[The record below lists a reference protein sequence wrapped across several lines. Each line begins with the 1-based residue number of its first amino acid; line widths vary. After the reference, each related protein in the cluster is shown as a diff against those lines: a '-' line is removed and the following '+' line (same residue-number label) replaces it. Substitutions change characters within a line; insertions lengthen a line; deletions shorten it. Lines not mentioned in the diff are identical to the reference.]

1 MANSS
6 ERAAPRGAARA
17 AGPEGSPGAALQG
30 RVHPDFA
37 RVAEILR
44 GQLRRGGGGALCVYH
59 RGELL
64 VDCWGGV
71 RDEDGRPWQEDTLAL
86 SYSTT
91 KGVASTLVHVLV
103 DRGELDYDDPVAR
116 YWPGF
121 AKAGKGEITLRQLLC
136 HEAGL
141 YDIRGM
147 LDHARRM
154 LDWGYMVEALEGAAP
169 VHPPGEAHGYH
180 GLTYGWLV
188 GEIIQRVTGGSFEAF
203 LDETLR
209 GPLEL
214 DGAYIGLPESEH
226 PRAAQL
232 LLAEVLQRSGAGM
245 QRLEGYA
252 RGLNRL
258 LRLLG
263 APVDLERLAAALI
276 PLGMEELDFNSADFL
291 AACIPSANGM
301 FTARSLAR
309 VYACLANDGE
319 LDGVRVLGR
328 STLWRATEIQNRGIG
343 HVIPLPMHWRLG
355 YHRVPALGANAP
367 NAFGHFGFGGS
378 GAWADPDRNLGVA
391 LTVNSG
397 IGTPFGD
404 TRMVRIASA
413 VMRCADRRRR

>member
-1 MANSS
+1 M
-6 ERAAPRGAARA
+6 
-17 AGPEGSPGAALQG
+17 
-30 RVHPDFA
+30 HPDFV

-59 RGELL
+59 RGEVL

-188 GEIIQRVTGGSFEAF
+188 GEIIQRVTGAS
-203 LDETLR
+203 
-209 GPLEL
+209 
-214 DGAYIGLPESEH
+214 
-226 PRAAQL
+226 
-232 LLAEVLQRSGAGM
+232 
-245 QRLEGYA
+245 
-252 RGLNRL
+252 
-258 LRLLG
+258 LG
-263 APVDLERLAAALI
+263 AFWTRRCAGPWNSTAPTSAFRNPSIPGPRNSCSRRCCSAPVLAC
-276 PLGMEELDFNSADFL
+276 SA
-291 AACIPSANGM
+291 S
-301 FTARSLAR
+301 
-309 VYACLANDGE
+309 
-319 LDGVRVLGR
+319 
-328 STLWRATEIQNRGIG
+328 RATRAG
-343 HVIPLPMHWRLG
+343 
-355 YHRVPALGANAP
+355 
-367 NAFGHFGFGGS
+367 
-378 GAWADPDRNLGVA
+378 
-391 LTVNSG
+391 
-397 IGTPFGD
+397 
-404 TRMVRIASA
+404 
-413 VMRCADRRRR
+413 